1 MIVTPENGSVMR
13 ASEKAYS
20 KSMIQKGQTKDRKR
34 AR

>member
-1 MIVTPENGSVMR
+1 MIVTPEMG